1 MVVSFAGTFS
11 GLQEAE
17 KLHRLYAENGHG
29 RSGLQGVSRD
39 SGSREGDSR
48 DGGIREGDSR
58 EGNSTD
64 GDIREGED
72 AVLGTL
78 ADAVEAVL
86 YGYLGIACDLDKLD
100 FDMKKRCVV
109 KSKKE
114 IDAIA
119 DAPVGG

>member
-29 RSGLQGVSRD
+29 RSGLQGKSTSTD
-39 SGSREGDSR
+39 SREGDSK
-48 DGGIREGDSR
+48 
-58 EGNSTD
+58 
-64 GDIREGED
+64 ED
-72 AVLGTL
+72 EDTVLG
-78 ADAVEAVL
+78 DQVGSVEAAL

-100 FDMKKRCVV
+100 FDMKKRCLV

-114 IDAIA
+114 INAIA
-119 DAPVGG
+119 DAPDGG